1 MPQRVFQCWMC
12 VYISEFPFLIT
23 FVFPCRSLTCVQL
36 LDQRQ
41 PSSLRC
47 SILIWTC
54 HFQVSSAVTL
64 RKFDWIFNLYTYYY
78 AQRSI
83 TRLTDYFRLTA
94 SVLPKL
100 WYFFFF
106 GTQRAL
112 SLPTTWTTSAVTYLC
127 TRPSVS
133 TAHASW
139 WSTTMPLVSQH
150 STLM

>member
-1 MPQRVFQCWMC
+1 MPQRVLQCWMC

-100 WYFFFF
+100 WYIFFLAPR
-106 GTQRAL
+106 GLCHCQRCGQQAL
-112 SLPTTWTTSAVTYLC
+112 LPTCA
-127 TRPSVS
+127 PGQ
-133 TAHASW
+133 ASQQP
-139 WSTTMPLVSQH
+139 MHHGGQP
-150 STLM
+150 